1 MNQMSERGYKA
12 VIEFDESAGIFHGT
26 VINTNDV
33 IDFQGTNV
41 DELKEEFRKQ
51 INNYLAF
58 CKERGKSPDKPFSGR
73 LHLRLT
79 PELHK
84 RISAVAKTESK
95 SLNTWINETLDEAAN
110 ESATDA

>member
-12 VIEFDESAGIFHGT
+12 IIEFDESAGIFHGT

-51 INNYLAF
+51 INTYLAF
-58 CKERGKSPDKPFSGR
+58 CKEIGKSPDKPFSGK

-79 PELHK
+79 PGLHK
-84 RISAVAKTESK
+84 RISAVAKTEGK
-95 SLNTWINETLDEAAN
+95 SLNTWINVTLDEAAN
-110 ESATDA
+110 ESETDA